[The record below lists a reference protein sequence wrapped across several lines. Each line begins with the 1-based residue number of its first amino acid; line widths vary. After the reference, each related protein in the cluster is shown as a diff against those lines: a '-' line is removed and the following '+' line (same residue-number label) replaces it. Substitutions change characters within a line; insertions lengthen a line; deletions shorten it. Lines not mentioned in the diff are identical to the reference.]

1 MLTVVHICLTA
12 HGSIL
17 CSMAQAIK
25 GRLMVSWVTSCVC
38 TTLAR
43 SLGAMAPAL
52 LPLVRPITLLLPTQ
66 HMEPLR
72 GQCGPT
78 QGASDFANA

>member
-1 MLTVVHICLTA
+1 MLMLTIVHICLAA
-12 HGSIL
+12 HGRTPRSK
-17 CSMAQAIK
+17 AQAIK
-25 GRLMVSWVTSCVC
+25 GRSMVYSVTSCVF

-52 LPLVRPITLLLPTQ
+52 LPLAGLTTLLLPMR

-72 GQCGPT
+72 GQRGVT
-78 QGASDFANA
+78 SG